1 MADFKTKLVNDEN
14 VFNVLCDLFFRWEDE
29 WRYEDFAD
37 YSRAIK
43 IAVTNSIGEIGNAVC
58 RDEPFGIDFDKD
70 GARYGL
76 DFVLEGDM
84 AKLVIHKAA

>member
-1 MADFKTKLVNDEN
+1 MVDFKTKLVNDEN

-29 WRYEDFAD
+29 WRYEDFGE
-37 YSRAIK
+37 YSKAMK
-43 IAVTNSIGEIGNAVC
+43 NAVINSIGEIDTAVA
-58 RDEPFGIDFDKD
+58 RDEPFGLDFNKD
-70 GARYGL
+70 GVRYGL